1 MQIDPFERM
10 NLAFSAGAV
19 AASAVLA
26 TPLFAFSV
34 AIGAALEA
42 FNFRGLRRQS
52 QFLFWGQIKSGGL
65 WAGVYGLRFGL
76 LVIGICSAL
85 YFGADPAG
93 LLIGL
98 SIIMPA
104 AVVEAWRTRPAV
116 DPNAPALPPDDEAWE
131 RWNPWLARERE
142 ENAAEDEAEYRELDT

>member
-1 MQIDPFERM
+1 MKIDPIERM

-65 WAGVYGLRFGL
+65 WTGVYGLRFGA
-76 LVIGICSAL
+76 LVIGIGSAL
-85 YFGADPAG
+85 YFGVDPAG
-93 LLIGL
+93 LLVGL

-104 AVVEAWRTRPAV
+104 VVVEAWRSRPAI
-116 DPNAPALPPDDEAWE
+116 DPTAPALSPDDEAWE
-131 RWNPWLARERE
+131 RWNPWLVRE
-142 ENAAEDEAEYRELDT
+142 EEPNEAEDEYKELDT

>member
-1 MQIDPFERM
+1 MKIDPIERM
-10 NLAFSAGAV
+10 NLALSASAV

-26 TPLFAFSV
+26 SPLFAASV

-52 QFLFWGQIKSGGL
+52 QFLFWGQIRSGGA
-65 WAGVYGLRFGL
+65 WSGVYGLRFGL
-76 LVIGICSAL
+76 LVIGIGSAL
-85 YFGADPAG
+85 WFGADPAG

-104 AVVEAWRTRPAV
+104 AVIEAWRTRPAV
-116 DPNAPALPPDDEAWE
+116 DPDAPALPPDDEAWE
-131 RWNPWLARERE
+131 RWNPWLAREQDVDE
-142 ENAAEDEAEYRELDT
+142 EEDA

>member
-1 MQIDPFERM
+1 MQIDPIERM

-19 AASAVLA
+19 AVSAALA
-26 TPLFAFSV
+26 TPLFAFSI

-52 QFLFWGQIKSGGL
+52 QFLFWGQIMSGGV
-65 WAGVYGLRFGL
+65 WTGVYGLRFGL
-76 LVIGICSAL
+76 LLIGICSAL

-104 AVVEAWRTRPAV
+104 AVVEAWRTRPAI
-116 DPNAPALPPDDEAWE
+116 DPTAPALPPDDAAWE
-131 RWNPWLARERE
+131 RWNPWLAREE
-142 ENAAEDEAEYRELDT
+142 EPSEAEDEYKELDA

>member
-1 MQIDPFERM
+1 MQIDPIERM

-19 AASAVLA
+19 AVSAVLA

-65 WAGVYGLRFGL
+65 WTGVYGLRFGA

-93 LLIGL
+93 LLVGL

-104 AVVEAWRTRPAV
+104 VVVEAWRTRPRI
-116 DPNAPALPPDDEAWE
+116 DPTAPALSPDDEAWE
-131 RWNPWLARERE
+131 RWNPWLVRE
-142 ENAAEDEAEYRELDT
+142 EEPNEAEDEYEELDT